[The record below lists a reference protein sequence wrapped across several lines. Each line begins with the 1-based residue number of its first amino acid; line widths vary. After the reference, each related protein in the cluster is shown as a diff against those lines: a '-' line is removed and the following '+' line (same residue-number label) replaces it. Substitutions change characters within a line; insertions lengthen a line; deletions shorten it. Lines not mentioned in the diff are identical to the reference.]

1 MSKICCTFAANFE
14 NCMNT
19 AVVEYRPFTIS
30 VPKADVKRFK
40 AIAKAMDWLV
50 SSQEEKPFLMDPETG
65 EYFNEETVNALV
77 EARED
82 ARNGRV
88 YHADSAEE
96 MFKQILS

>member
-1 MSKICCTFAANFE
+1 MQQILKSV
-14 NCMNT
+14 MNT

-30 VPKADVKRFK
+30 VPKVDVKRFK

-50 SSQEEKPFLMDPETG
+50 SAKEEKSFLLDPETG
-65 EYFNEETVNALV
+65 EDFNEETVKALA

-82 ARNGRV
+82 ARKGRV

-96 MFKQILS
+96 MFKQILG

>member
-1 MSKICCTFAANFE
+1 
-14 NCMNT
+14 MNT

-30 VPKADVKRFK
+30 VPKVDVKRFK

-50 SSQEEKPFLMDPETG
+50 SAKEEKSFLLDPETG
-65 EYFNEETVNALV
+65 EYFNEETVKALV

-82 ARNGRV
+82 ARKGRV

-96 MFKQILS
+96 MFKQILG